1 MARPNSRPGRS
12 CKTMDETMAV
22 VDEPG
27 TRVPRLYR
35 RWECVNKWLGFPL
48 IRSTRGIVS
57 PRRPR
62 RASPLFPASGR
73 ETATAG

>member
-1 MARPNSRPGRS
+1 MARPNLRPGRS

-35 RWECVNKWLGFPL
+35 RWECVNVPFIL
-48 IRSTRGIVS
+48 ITLTVV
-57 PRRPR
+57 
-62 RASPLFPASGR
+62 GR
-73 ETATAG
+73 FSFRY

>member
-35 RWECVNKWLGFPL
+35 RWECVNIVLSPDTLQIFTGVRYISLLNLLLG
-48 IRSTRGIVS
+48 
-57 PRRPR
+57 
-62 RASPLFPASGR
+62 
-73 ETATAG
+73 

>member
-1 MARPNSRPGRS
+1 MARPNLRPGRS

-35 RWECVNKWLGFPL
+35 RWECVNLHIFCLLFQLQRNWGKMIFEFQNGERIICRIIISW
-48 IRSTRGIVS
+48 RS
-57 PRRPR
+57 
-62 RASPLFPASGR
+62 L
-73 ETATAG
+73 